1 MITRARA
8 KQGEAAQHEE
18 SQYHAEKGQISGKCN
33 RKRKLPHSTDRP
45 TGETCACITRLKIPG
60 FREQAV
66 EDYCQWLCMQVRSD
80 QWKRWFLEVKEII
93 LEEGVELARLHE
105 APKTEARLLVDKG
118 IKRGIA
124 LQFTT
129 NVQTWL
135 DERHSLG

>member
-8 KQGEAAQHEE
+8 KQGEAAQHKE

-33 RKRKLPHSTDRP
+33 RKRKLTHSTDRP
-45 TGETCACITRLKIPG
+45 TGESCACITRLKIPG

-66 EDYCQWLCMQVRSD
+66 EDYCQWLCRQ
-80 QWKRWFLEVKEII
+80 FLEVKEII
-93 LEEGVELARLHE
+93 LEDGVELARLHE

-118 IKRGIA
+118 VKRGIA

-135 DERHSLG
+135 DERYSLG